1 MGRERWGEGG
11 EGGREDNLSAVGM
24 KVQMKSHEPYSELND
39 LFEGQ
44 NLLMWS
50 EVTVKVGE
58 GSINKHTLNSIK
70 SLFHIPHS

>member
-1 MGRERWGEGG
+1 
-11 EGGREDNLSAVGM
+11 M

-50 EVTVKVGE
+50 EVTVKVGK